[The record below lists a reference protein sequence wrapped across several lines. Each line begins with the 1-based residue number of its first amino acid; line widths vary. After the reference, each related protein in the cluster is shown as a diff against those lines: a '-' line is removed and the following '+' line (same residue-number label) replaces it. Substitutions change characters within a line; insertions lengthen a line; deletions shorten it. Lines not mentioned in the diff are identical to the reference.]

1 MRQALKCMAWALIVA
16 GLAWQVRQPD
26 TPLIRGLAPLL
37 QAQQVVAKSDGVTV
51 SQTELDLALQQH
63 LWRRGESL
71 ESLPHAKQAEAR
83 SAAIQNLLAQKKLRE
98 ARGESDGA
106 TVLASTQNEASQFT
120 RMLGFEESRRQAAL
134 EAAQHTEQSF
144 EQSIREALL
153 DEHWLHQHL
162 PVQASEKEVALWYAA
177 HQDQL
182 SVPAAYHAAHLF
194 LSSHERDKPDRSA
207 EIQQLAAGLASGAD
221 WTELVSERSEDERT
235 RHRDGDL
242 GWFTANRMPGDF
254 MAAVKPLRPGQVSV
268 PIQTTLG
275 WHIIKLIRVKPA
287 RVPELAEV
295 RAEIEA
301 MLGNR
306 QYEKAAQGTE
316 LSLSPRP
323 GDNPFPSN

>member
-1 MRQALKCMAWALIVA
+1 MSHAVKCLAWAGVVA
-16 GLAWQVRQPD
+16 GLAWQARQHD
-26 TPLIRGLAPLL
+26 TPLIRWLAPLL
-37 QAQQVVAKSDGVTV
+37 QAQQIAAKANDVAV

-71 ESLPHAKQAEAR
+71 ESLPAEKQAEAR
-83 SAAIQNLLAQKKLRE
+83 SAVIQSLLAQKKVRE

-106 TVLASTQNEASQFT
+106 TVLASTQNEVSQFT

-153 DEHWLHQHL
+153 DERWLDQRL
-162 PVQASEKEVALWYAA
+162 SDQASEGEVAQWYTA
-177 HQDQL
+177 HRDQL

-207 EIQQLAAGLASGAD
+207 EIQQLAAGLANGAD
-221 WTELVSERSEDERT
+221 WSELVSERSEDERT
-235 RHRDGDL
+235 RHRNGDL
-242 GWFTANRMPGDF
+242 GWFTANRMPADF
-254 MAAVKPLRPGQVSV
+254 MAAVKPLRPGQVSA
-268 PIQTTLG
+268 PIQTALG
-275 WHIIKLIRVKPA
+275 WHIIKLIAVKPA

-306 QYEKAAQGTE
+306 HYDKAAQGTE
-316 LSLSPRP
+316 ISFSPRP